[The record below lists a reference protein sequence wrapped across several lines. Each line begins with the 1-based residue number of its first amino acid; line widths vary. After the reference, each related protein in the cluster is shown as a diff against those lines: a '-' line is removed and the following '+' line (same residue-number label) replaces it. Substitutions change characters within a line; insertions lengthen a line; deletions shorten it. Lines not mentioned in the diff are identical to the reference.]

1 MVKRKIKKSL
11 RAMVTRRKALI
22 WLFRAV
28 ALTAL
33 LPGAFWIG
41 CWKKR
46 EFI

>member
-1 MVKRKIKKSL
+1 MVKRIIKKSL
-11 RAMVTRRKALI
+11 RAMVKKRRASI

-33 LPGAFWIG
+33 LPGAFWID